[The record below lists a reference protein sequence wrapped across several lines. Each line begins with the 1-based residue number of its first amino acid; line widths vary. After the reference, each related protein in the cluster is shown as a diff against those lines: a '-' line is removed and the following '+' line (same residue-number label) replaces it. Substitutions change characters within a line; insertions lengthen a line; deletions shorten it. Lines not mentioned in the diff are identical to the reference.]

1 MVLLDSQPEKISEI
15 MGIVKDSIVHG
26 TRAVVENM
34 KLEDKYQ
41 FAAMKSLAETMEH
54 VG

>member
-1 MVLLDSQPEKISEI
+1 

-26 TRAVVENM
+26 TRTVVESM

-41 FAAMKSLAETMEH
+41 YAALMSLKDSMDV
-54 VG
+54 VGQQFESFRD